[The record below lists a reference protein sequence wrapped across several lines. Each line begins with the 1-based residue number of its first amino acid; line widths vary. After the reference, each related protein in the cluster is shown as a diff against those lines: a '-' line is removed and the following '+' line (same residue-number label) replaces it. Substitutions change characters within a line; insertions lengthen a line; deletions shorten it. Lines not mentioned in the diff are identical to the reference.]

1 MMVKYLRLKRHR
13 IRADGV
19 RSVLPVVIEKSRLFG
34 PVLHEQKISVKRTV
48 LITGAHQSGK
58 TRWLQ
63 RMHDEAPGI
72 WRKRPALLLRCVHP
86 LAQWV
91 EHEPVRAYAEQRY
104 ERTWARI
111 RSWERIDGAVAWVAE
126 NRPVLLIDD
135 AHLVTGRKLDV
146 LLRMV
151 RATPIAVVTASDE
164 QRIAV
169 SLRME
174 LAARNPQR
182 INLHSDAAYD
192 ITPIV
197 VWILTIAALAA
208 GAWELSAL
216 GAGLSLLGRGRR
228 AAKQT

>member
-1 MMVKYLRLKRHR
+1 MVRYLRLKRHR
-13 IRADGV
+13 IRADGI
-19 RSVLPVVIEKSRLFG
+19 RSVLPVVIEKTRIFG
-34 PVLHEQKISVKRTV
+34 HVLHEQKISVKRSV
-48 LITGAHQSGK
+48 IITGAHQSGK
-58 TRWLQ
+58 TRWLA
-63 RMHDEAPGI
+63 RMYAEAPGI
-72 WRKRPALLLRCVHP
+72 WRGRPALLLRCVHP
-86 LAQWV
+86 LAQWI
-91 EHEPVRAYAEQRY
+91 EHEPVRTYAEQRY
-104 ERTWARI
+104 ARPWARI
-111 RSWERIDGAVAWVAE
+111 RSWERIDAAVAWIEE

-135 AHLVTGRKLDV
+135 AHIVSGRKLDV

-151 RATPIAVVTASDE
+151 RAAPIAVVTASDE

-169 SLRME
+169 SLRLE

-192 ITPIV
+192 ITPFVI
-197 VWILTIAALAA
+197 WTLTLAALAA

>member
-1 MMVKYLRLKRHR
+1 MVRYLRLKRHR

-19 RSVLPVVIEKSRLFG
+19 RSVLPVVVEKSRIFG
-34 PVLHEQKISVKRTV
+34 PVLHEQKISVKRSV

-63 RMHDEAPGI
+63 RMLDEAPGI
-72 WRKRPALLLRCVHP
+72 WRGKQAMLLRCVQP
-86 LAQWV
+86 LAQWI

-104 ERTWARI
+104 ARPWSRI
-111 RSWERIDGAVAWVAE
+111 RSWERIDAAVAWIEE

-135 AHLVTGRKLDV
+135 AHLVSGRKLDV

-151 RATPIAVVTASDE
+151 RAAPIAVVTASDE
-164 QRIAV
+164 HRIAV

-174 LAARNPQR
+174 LDARNPQR
-182 INLHSDAAYD
+182 IHLQSDAAYD

-197 VWILTIAALAA
+197 VWMLTLAALAA
-208 GAWELSAL
+208 GAWEISAI

>member
-1 MMVKYLRLKRHR
+1 MVRYLRLKRHR
-13 IRADGV
+13 VRADGI
-19 RSVLPVVIEKSRLFG
+19 RSVLPVVVEKTRRYG
-34 PVLHEQKISVKRTV
+34 PVLHEQKISVRRWV

-63 RMHDEAPGI
+63 RMLDEAPGI
-72 WRKRPALLLRCVHP
+72 WRRNPAMLLRCVQP
-86 LAQWV
+86 LSQWI
-91 EHEPVRAYAEQRY
+91 EHERIRAYAEQRY
-104 ERTWARI
+104 ARQWSRI
-111 RSWERIDGAVAWVAE
+111 RSWERIDAAVAWIEE

-135 AHLVTGRKLDV
+135 AHLVSGRKLDV

-151 RATPIAVVTASDE
+151 RAAPLAVVTASDE

-174 LAARNPQR
+174 IAARNPQR
-182 INLHSDAAYD
+182 IHLHSDAAYD
-192 ITPIV
+192 ITPFV
-197 VWILTIAALAA
+197 VWTLTLAALAA
-208 GAWELSAL
+208 GFWELSAV

>member
-1 MMVKYLRLKRHR
+1 MVRYLRLKRHR
-13 IRADGV
+13 VRADGI
-19 RSVLPVVIEKSRLFG
+19 RSVVPVVIEKTRIFG
-34 PVLHEQKISVKRTV
+34 PVLHEQKISVKRSV

-63 RMHDEAPGI
+63 RMYDEAPGI
-72 WRKRPALLLRCVHP
+72 WRKKQAMLLRCLHP
-86 LAQWV
+86 LAQWI

-104 ERTWARI
+104 ARPWARI
-111 RSWERIDGAVAWVAE
+111 RSWERIDAAVAWIGE

-151 RATPIAVVTASDE
+151 RAAPLAVVTASDE

-174 LAARNPQR
+174 IAARNPQR
-182 INLHSDAAYD
+182 IHLHSDAAYD
-192 ITPIV
+192 ITPFV
-197 VWILTIAALAA
+197 VWAFTLAALAA
-208 GAWELSAL
+208 GAWEISAI
-216 GAGLSLLGRGRR
+216 GAGLGLLGRGRR